1 MAVRESELRGSE
13 CCPVIGQIKV
23 ESHRW
28 DNMTSPETEL
38 TSRWCSNSRT
48 FVEPMQEAKQMTAA
62 QAAGAASHTLVVSP
76 TAVRV
81 GRRSVSSRLYSSVVE
96 YSRVLVFHGGVLEC
110 SSRMKGNFQVR
121 FLEGWPPAMGA
132 GYSAVCNHG
141 GRNTQDCSLQRD
153 RSPYRSLDNPT
164 VSRGHHG

>member
-1 MAVRESELRGSE
+1 MAMRVAELRGSE

-132 GYSAVCNHG
+132 GYSAVRSSG
-141 GRNTQDCSLQRD
+141 SRNSPDRSLQRHHPPH
-153 RSPYRSLDNPT
+153 SNLDAAT
-164 VSRGHHG
+164 VSRSHDA